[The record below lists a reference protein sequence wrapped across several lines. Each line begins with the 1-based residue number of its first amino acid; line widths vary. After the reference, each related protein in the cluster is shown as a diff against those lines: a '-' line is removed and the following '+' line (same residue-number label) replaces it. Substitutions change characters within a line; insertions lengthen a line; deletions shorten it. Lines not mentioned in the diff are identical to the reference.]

1 MPIQEADDRM
11 EEDLELGNTAPVVD
25 LSDATTNYKIGLSTD
40 EVAQAVEKYGRNEIP
55 VPVSPLYKLF
65 LKQFT
70 GFLPFLIE
78 IACLISLAIQ
88 DFTDFGIIAGILFV
102 NGMLGFRE
110 EYHAKKAL
118 DEISNSVV
126 SEVRVRRN
134 GEVISIPAAELVPG
148 DICMLVG
155 GNIVPADMKWKHG
168 DPLKIDTAAL
178 TGESLPRTYP
188 SKEYGAEILSGTT
201 VASGEAYCVV
211 TAIGISTEIGKAQAD
226 VLQDKTIRVVSVFQ
240 HKIMTVVQVLVSSCF
255 ALVFAVLLVDG
266 LVYGGFSR
274 NVRETVLDSLSIL
287 IASIPVALPLV
298 LQVNLALGASFMAT
312 KHNAIVTS
320 IPALQDI
327 ASMSMLCSDKTGTLT
342 TAKMSV
348 IDDKVYAHGKYNSK
362 DVLNFAYMASNPD
375 KKDDPIDQAINNA
388 YGARDTSDK
397 AAFERLYTIGFNP
410 IVKRVVACVN
420 SNGKTFTIAKGL
432 PAKILDTSSG
442 GTDDHELQWKVEGS
456 RANFA
461 MVSRVDKGLSTA
473 GYKTLAVAVC
483 EGDARELDNPE
494 WKLVGLLPLLDP
506 PRADTA
512 ATINSLHYANISV
525 KMITGDH
532 VK

>member
-1 MPIQEADDRM
+1 M
-11 EEDLELGNTAPVVD
+11 D
-25 LSDATTNYKIGLSTD
+25 LSDATTNYMIGLSTE
-40 EVAQAVEKYGRNEIP
+40 EVALAVEMYGRNEIP

-78 IACLISLAIQ
+78 IACLVSLVIQ

-118 DEISNSVV
+118 DEISNTVV

-178 TGESLPRTYP
+178 TGESLPRTHP
-188 SKEYGAEILSGTT
+188 SEEYGAEIFSGTT

-211 TAIGISTEIGKAQAD
+211 TAIGLSTEIGKAQAD
-226 VLQDKTIRVVSVFQ
+226 ILQDKTIRVVSVFQ

-255 ALVFAVLLVDG
+255 AIVFAVLLVEG

-274 NVRETVLDSLSIL
+274 DVRETVLDSLSVL

-375 KKDDPIDQAINNA
+375 KK
-388 YGARDTSDK
+388 R
-397 AAFERLYTIGFNP
+397 
-410 IVKRVVACVN
+410 
-420 SNGKTFTIAKGL
+420 
-432 PAKILDTSSG
+432 
-442 GTDDHELQWKVEGS
+442 
-456 RANFA
+456 
-461 MVSRVDKGLSTA
+461 
-473 GYKTLAVAVC
+473 
-483 EGDARELDNPE
+483 
-494 WKLVGLLPLLDP
+494 
-506 PRADTA
+506 
-512 ATINSLHYANISV
+512 
-525 KMITGDH
+525 
-532 VK
+532 

>member
-1 MPIQEADDRM
+1 
-11 EEDLELGNTAPVVD
+11 
-25 LSDATTNYKIGLSTD
+25 
-40 EVAQAVEKYGRNEIP
+40 
-55 VPVSPLYKLF
+55 
-65 LKQFT
+65 
-70 GFLPFLIE
+70 
-78 IACLISLAIQ
+78 
-88 DFTDFGIIAGILFV
+88 
-102 NGMLGFRE
+102 
-110 EYHAKKAL
+110 
-118 DEISNSVV
+118 
-126 SEVRVRRN
+126 
-134 GEVISIPAAELVPG
+134 
-148 DICMLVG
+148 
-155 GNIVPADMKWKHG
+155 
-168 DPLKIDTAAL
+168 
-178 TGESLPRTYP
+178 
-188 SKEYGAEILSGTT
+188 
-201 VASGEAYCVV
+201 
-211 TAIGISTEIGKAQAD
+211 
-226 VLQDKTIRVVSVFQ
+226 
-240 HKIMTVVQVLVSSCF
+240 
-255 ALVFAVLLVDG
+255 
-266 LVYGGFSR
+266 
-274 NVRETVLDSLSIL
+274 
-287 IASIPVALPLV
+287 
-298 LQVNLALGASFMAT
+298 LGASFMAQ

-348 IDDKVYAHGKYNSK
+348 IDDKVYAHNGYNSK

-375 KKDDPIDQAINNA
+375 KKDDPIDQAILNA
-388 YGARDTSDK
+388 YGAKDTSDQ
-397 AAFERLYTIGFNP
+397 AIFERLYTIGFNP

-420 SNGKTFTIAKGL
+420 SNGRTFTIAKGL

-456 RANFA
+456 KANFA
-461 MVSRVDKGLSTA
+461 MVATVDKGLSTA